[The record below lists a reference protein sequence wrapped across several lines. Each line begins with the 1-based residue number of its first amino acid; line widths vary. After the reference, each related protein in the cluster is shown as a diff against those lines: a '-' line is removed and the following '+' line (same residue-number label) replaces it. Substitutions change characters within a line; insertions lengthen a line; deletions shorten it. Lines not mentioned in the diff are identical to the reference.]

1 MTDKEAAFQIISK
14 LVNRFDAQIDT
25 YKKGD
30 YNEAKTRQ
38 DFINPFF
45 KALGWDIDNEKDR
58 AESYREV
65 IYEDKIKVGG
75 ATKAPD
81 YSFRIGNGKR
91 LFFVEAKKPS
101 VYIKDEIVP
110 AYQVRRYGWSAKLSI
125 SIITD
130 FEEFAIYDCTK
141 KPNANDKASVARIKY
156 LTFREYLKDFDFIWE
171 TFSKERAL
179 KGGLDKY
186 IKSDSYKKGTTTV
199 DKDFLKSLDEW
210 RAHLSST
217 G

>member
-1 MTDKEAAFQIISK
+1 MNPKESAYQKISQ
-14 LVNRFDAQIDT
+14 LVNHFDEQIDT

-30 YNEAKTRQ
+30 YNEAKTRI
-38 DFINPFF
+38 DFIDPFF
-45 KALGWDIDNEKDR
+45 EALGWDINNKNYY

-101 VYIKDEIVP
+101 VYIKDEILP
-110 AYQVRRYGWSAKLSI
+110 AYQVRRYGWSAKLAVSL
-125 SIITD
+125 ITD

-141 KPNANDKASVARIKY
+141 KQIGRASC
-156 LTFREYLKDFDFIWE
+156 REK
-171 TFSKERAL
+171 
-179 KGGLDKY
+179 
-186 IKSDSYKKGTTTV
+186 V
-199 DKDFLKSLDEW
+199 
-210 RAHLSST
+210 
-217 G
+217 